1 MKGKRIYSEWM
12 KGIILSIF
20 IFQFSFLMTGC
31 RPKGILHSWELRALL
46 YDLHRMDALLQV
58 SGKQYESDEV
68 RNIYYAAV
76 LEKHGVTQAQFDS
89 SLVWYTAHPQLFD
102 KIYPKVIAR
111 LMEDEQ
117 QFEAAHAAE
126 LEGNGLADEGVSGL
140 VDEGVS
146 GLVDERVSGLVDERV
161 SGLVD
166 ERVLDS
172 TLWVTQNGYPTT
184 WNPLVHNLKNQ
195 LFPQIGVLR

>member
-1 MKGKRIYSEWM
+1 MKISKTILVFTLCSLLL
-12 KGIILSIF
+12 ILS
-20 IFQFSFLMTGC
+20 GC

-68 RNIYYAAV
+68 RNIYYASV

-102 KIYPKVIAR
+102 KIYPKVIVR

-126 LEGNGLADEGVSGL
+126 LEGNGL
-140 VDEGVS
+140 VDERVS